1 MLARNWSA
9 GKRYS
14 ESGNFKY
21 MSRVGKQ
28 IIKIPS
34 HTTVT
39 LDGETLTV
47 KGDKGEL
54 KRDFKTRIVSINIAG
69 DEITFTPKNEE
80 GSTKALWG
88 TYAAH
93 VKNMIKGV
101 NESFVKK
108 LVVEGVGFKS
118 EVTGDS
124 IKLALG
130 FSHPVI
136 LPIPSELKVTAEK
149 NVITI
154 TGSDKDSV
162 GAFAAKLRDW
172 KKPEPYKGKGIR
184 YDGEFIR
191 RKQGK
196 KAV

>member
-1 MLARNWSA
+1 
-9 GKRYS
+9 
-14 ESGNFKY
+14 

-28 IIKIPS
+28 IIKIPTG
-34 HTTVT
+34 TTVA
-39 LDGETLTV
+39 LEGITLTV
-47 KGDKGEL
+47 KGAKGEL
-54 KRDFKTRIVSINIAG
+54 KKDFKTKIVAINIAG
-69 DEITFTPKNEE
+69 DEITFTPANAE
-80 GSTKALWG
+80 GPTKALWG
-88 TYAAH
+88 TYASH

-101 NESFVKK
+101 NEPFVKK
-108 LVVEGVGFKS
+108 LIIEGVGFKS

-136 LPIPSELKVTAEK
+136 VPIPADLKVTAEK
-149 NVITI
+149 NIVTI
-154 TGSDKDSV
+154 TGSDKESV

-184 YDGEFIR
+184 YEGEFIR

>member
-1 MLARNWSA
+1 
-9 GKRYS
+9 
-14 ESGNFKY
+14 

-28 IIKIPS
+28 IVKIPAG
-34 HTTVT
+34 TTVT
-39 LDGETLTV
+39 LDGMTLTV
-47 KGDKGEL
+47 KGSKGEL
-54 KRDFKTRIVSINIAG
+54 KRDFKTKIVAIAIAG

-80 GSTKALWG
+80 GATKALWG

-101 NESFVKK
+101 NDSFVKK
-108 LVVEGVGFKS
+108 LVIEGVGFKS
-118 EVTGDS
+118 DVTGDNL
-124 IKLALG
+124 KLALG
-130 FSHPVI
+130 FSHPVNM
-136 LPIPSELKVTAEK
+136 PIPADLKVTAEK

-154 TGSDKDSV
+154 TGADKEVV
-162 GAFAAKLRDW
+162 GAFAANLRDW

>member
-1 MLARNWSA
+1 
-9 GKRYS
+9 
-14 ESGNFKY
+14 

-28 IIKIPS
+28 ILKIPTG
-34 HTTVT
+34 TTVN
-39 LDGETLTV
+39 LNGETLTV
-47 KGDKGEL
+47 KGSKGEL
-54 KRDFKTRIVSINIAG
+54 ARDFKTRIISIDING
-69 DEITFTPKNEE
+69 EEITFTPKNEE

-88 TYAAH
+88 TYASH

-101 NESFVKK
+101 NDPFVKK
-108 LVVEGVGFKS
+108 LILEGVGFKS

-136 LPIPSELKVTAEK
+136 VTIPTDLKVTAEK

-154 TGSDKDSV
+154 TGANKDSV

-172 KKPEPYKGKGIR
+172 KKPEPYKGKGLR
-184 YDGEFIR
+184 YENEYVR

>member
-1 MLARNWSA
+1 
-9 GKRYS
+9 
-14 ESGNFKY
+14 

-28 IIKIPS
+28 ILKIPAK
-34 HTTVT
+34 TTVT

-54 KRDFKTRIVSINIAG
+54 KRDFKVKVVSIDING
-69 DEITFTPKNEE
+69 DEISFTPKNEE
-80 GSTKALWG
+80 NSTKALWG
-88 TYAAH
+88 TYASH
-93 VKNMIKGV
+93 VQNMLAGV
-101 NESFVKK
+101 NEPFVKK
-108 LVVEGVGFKS
+108 LILEGVGFKS

-136 LPIPSELKVTAEK
+136 VPIPSDLKVTAEK
-149 NVITI
+149 NIITV
-154 TGSDKDSV
+154 TGVDKDSV
-162 GAFAAKLRDW
+162 GAFSAKLRDW
-172 KKPEPYKGKGIR
+172 KKPEPYKGKGLR
-184 YDGEFIR
+184 YENEYVR